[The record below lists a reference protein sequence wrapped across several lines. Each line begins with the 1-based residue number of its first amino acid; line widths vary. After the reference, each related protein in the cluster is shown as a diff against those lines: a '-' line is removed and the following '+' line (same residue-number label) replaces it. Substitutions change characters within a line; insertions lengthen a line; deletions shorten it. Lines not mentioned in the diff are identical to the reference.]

1 MYIRVNFFPGKSADI
16 KNKLKVEHVQIIML
30 QVDAIYKYLK
40 YSGGGGGDM
49 PPYKANHVH
58 LNLVKI
64 S

>member
-40 YSGGGGGDM
+40 YSGGGGGGICHHTKQIM
-49 PPYKANHVH
+49 FT
-58 LNLVKI
+58 
-64 S
+64 